1 MPKVCID
8 PGHGGSQPGAKGYAG
23 TLEKDITLQ
32 VSLKLRD
39 ILKQVG
45 FEVVMTRETDK
56 DVRTSKQPNELQA
69 RCDVANNSNADYFV
83 SIHCNAADTLS
94 AHGTETWYYDK
105 DVKSKVLANCIQSEL
120 IKQIRRTDRGVKVG
134 NYYVTRYTKMPA
146 VLVELAFISN
156 PEEEKLLKS
165 EDFQYKCALGIANGL
180 LIISGKT
187 PIKEVNLLFKDV
199 PQTHWAYKDIEKLYK
214 LGVVK
219 GDNNNNF
226 NPDKPVTRAEVSAML
241 SRLYDVIKSG
251 K

>member
-1 MPKVCID
+1 MKICID
-8 PGHGGSQPGAKGYAG
+8 AGHGGSQPGAVGYSG
-23 TLEKDITLQ
+23 TLEKDITLA
-32 VSLKLRD
+32 VALKLRQ
-39 ILKQVG
+39 ILLKQG
-45 FEVVMTRETDK
+45 FSVVMTRESDK
-56 DVRTSKQPNELQA
+56 DVRTTKQPNELQA
-69 RCDVANNSNADYFV
+69 RCDVANNAKADIFI
-83 SIHCNAADTLS
+83 SIHCNAADDKT
-94 AHGTETWYYDK
+94 AHGAETWYTEK

-199 PQTHWAYKDIEKLYK
+199 PTTHWAYKDIEKLQK

-219 GDNNNNF
+219 GDEKGNF
-226 NPDKPVTRAEVSAML
+226 NPDKTVTRAEVSAML